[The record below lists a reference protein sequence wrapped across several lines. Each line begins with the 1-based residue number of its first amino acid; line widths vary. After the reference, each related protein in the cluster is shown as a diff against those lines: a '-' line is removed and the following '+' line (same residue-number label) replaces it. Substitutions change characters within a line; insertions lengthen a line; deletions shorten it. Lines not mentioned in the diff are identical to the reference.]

1 MCFYQRDKVSGQ
13 VPAAKRHHIQERE
26 PPPRMLQ
33 GAVWMK
39 YSGQLHLRFSVA
51 HVPMCVYRGTSQ
63 SMSSKAATNDNNHL
77 YNMYIFIKKKKVFS
91 LKTKKLCC
99 IFHCTVHRNQT
110 KTLKG
115 DASCTVFPVF
125 FSLSEKIFHYC
136 LFTLD

>member
-13 VPAAKRHHIQERE
+13 VPAAKRHHKQERE
-26 PPPRMLQ
+26 PPPWMLQ

-63 SMSSKAATNDNNHL
+63 SMSSMAATNDNNHL
-77 YNMYIFIKKKKVFS
+77 YNMYIFIKKRRCFFKKKKVLHFP
-91 LKTKKLCC
+91 LY
-99 IFHCTVHRNQT
+99 CTPKST